1 MSRKIIKPRIGLLQL
16 GNSSHKHTK
25 LWDIV
30 GNFTA
35 TKNSWSK
42 RRRRA
47 LWDQL

>member
-30 GNFTA
+30 DNFTA
-35 TKNSWSK
+35 TKNS
-42 RRRRA
+42 
-47 LWDQL
+47 